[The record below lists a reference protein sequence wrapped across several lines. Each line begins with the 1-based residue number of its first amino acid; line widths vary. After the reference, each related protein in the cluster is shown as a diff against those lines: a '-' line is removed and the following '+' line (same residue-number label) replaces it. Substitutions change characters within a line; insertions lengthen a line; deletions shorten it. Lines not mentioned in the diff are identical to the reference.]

1 MRNIRTA
8 AVASATALTVL
19 AGGTAIASAEGAPQ
33 NKPAEETNS
42 SSKAEDNKDA
52 KADRAVIFAGKQT
65 GENAGTKTYTEK
77 QEDGTVKTVTEK
89 QDDKSLGDVVKDGT
103 KGLFNEAGSSQYVTK
118 EDAKTPFYPT
128 DAFGKKTNPELV
140 PQWARLWI
148 DGTVVAGIGALVGLV
163 IAGVNF
169 ASYNGWIQLPQF

>member
-19 AGGTAIASAEGAPQ
+19 VGGTAIASAQDAS
-33 NKPAEETNS
+33 NKAEETSSSSDNG

-52 KADRAVIFAGKQT
+52 QADRAVIFAGKQT
-65 GENAGTKTYTEK
+65 EGVKANGKT
-77 QEDGTVKTVTEK
+77 
-89 QDDKSLGDVVKDGT
+89 QDDKDLGQVISDGT
-103 KGLFNEAGSSQYVTK
+103 EGLFGGHGSSQYVTK
-118 EDAKTPFYPT
+118 EDAETPFYPT
-128 DAFGKKTNPELV
+128 DAFGKKTNVENV

>member
-65 GENAGTKTYTEK
+65 DGVKANGKTEA
-77 QEDGTVKTVTEK
+77 
-89 QDDKSLGDVVKDGT
+89 DKDFGQVVSDGT
-103 KGLFNEAGSSQYVTK
+103 KGLFGVHGSSQYVTQ